1 MTIRRRWLIE
11 LPHVENLHTS
21 IHAFLRTSD
30 FGTWEPDPT
39 TPSDS
44 FVLCYRRGHELPA
57 PISKVRYFLT
67 SGGDYEDTVAASGWP
82 YSHRPPIR
90 LHVKLRPSRN
100 GIRVGTEWEVS
111 SQYEDLF
118 MSLEGKLFE
127 AEVEDELRALVKYL
141 ADYCGLPELPTL
153 TCESD

>member
-30 FGTWEPDPT
+30 FGSWEPDPT
-39 TPSDS
+39 AVSDS
-44 FVLCYRRGHELPA
+44 FVLSYRRGNELPP
-57 PISKVRYFLT
+57 PISKSRHFLT
-67 SGGDYEDTVAASGWP
+67 RFGGYEETVAASGWP
-82 YSHRPPIR
+82 YRHRPPIR
-90 LHVKLRPSRN
+90 LRIKLRPGPN

-118 MSLEGKLFE
+118 MSLEGELFLE
-127 AEVEDELRALVKYL
+127 EVEDELRALVEYL

-153 TCESD
+153 TYDG